1 MLFKTLRQLLPSA
14 IESDKQVAEKNK
26 MEHPL
31 CGDRRFACIL
41 LSRSD
46 A

>member
-1 MLFKTLRQLLPSA
+1 MLFKLCANYYLLPLK
-14 IESDKQVAEKNK
+14 SDKQVAEKNK

-41 LSRSD
+41 FI
-46 A
+46 AE